1 MDKRVIFVHYARHVI
16 GIGSFPVI
24 VFQSGAYAVLGSGDV
39 DLYREVGMDSAHS
52 FYDIR
57 GFPLRR
63 VARGSMVC
71 FGGGVGSPLCDQ
83 FSSSVCKPFLSVTVR
98 LAIPIFLR
106 W

>member
-39 DLYREVGMDSAHS
+39 DLYREVGMDSAYS
-52 FYDIR
+52 FYGIR

-63 VARGSMVC
+63 VARGTMVC
-71 FGGGVGSPLCDQ
+71 FGGGVGSPFMRPVLGIG
-83 FSSSVCKPFLSVTVR
+83 L
-98 LAIPIFLR
+98 
-106 W
+106 

>member
-71 FGGGVGSPLCDQ
+71 FGGGVGSPFMRPVLVIC
-83 FSSSVCKPFLSVTVR
+83 L
-98 LAIPIFLR
+98 
-106 W
+106 

>member
-52 FYDIR
+52 FYDIC
-57 GFPLRR
+57 LLYT
-63 VARGSMVC
+63 
-71 FGGGVGSPLCDQ
+71 SPSPRDVEESRMP
-83 FSSSVCKPFLSVTVR
+83 SS
-98 LAIPIFLR
+98 A
-106 W
+106 

>member
-24 VFQSGAYAVLGSGDV
+24 VFNQGHTLYWDQVMWIYTGKLVWIPLILSMIYVAFRCGGWREGVWFVL
-39 DLYREVGMDSAHS
+39 
-52 FYDIR
+52 
-57 GFPLRR
+57 
-63 VARGSMVC
+63 VAGLVAL
-71 FGGGVGSPLCDQ
+71 LCDQ
-83 FSSSVCKPFLSVTVR
+83 FSSSVCKPFLNVTVR